1 MKRGAVAL
9 LSMLGPAALSA
20 CEPSTR
26 PTAAPVPGRYA
37 EARWESA
44 LQPVPELLVVVR
56 PQALR
61 IDPVY
66 GALVARA
73 IELAREHTPQVAETG
88 ALDAMEDAEEVIVG
102 ARDRGPDATSD
113 LIVVVRG
120 VRANVDPAALV
131 DERGRSLWAPGPDGP
146 AANVRELVRAGGGG
160 DAGEAGPGSTDR
172 LDASLFELPG
182 RTWVIATGTARAR
195 ARDAFARPSP
205 AGPAA
210 ASDLWAPAN
219 SAVAL
224 VRLSGPALVARLRAL
239 RPPGLLA
246 PVGYQLSAVTVALPA
261 GEDAVVRATLAY
273 RDGHAVALAE
283 TTLREA
289 LAALVAAKSDD
300 YGWLRSATVQGSPCC
315 VVVTTRLPAPHVGGP
330 PETAPVQPPR
340 GPDQGREAH

>member
-1 MKRGAVAL
+1 L
-9 LSMLGPAALSA
+9 LGTAALSA
-20 CEPSTR
+20 CEPSAR
-26 PTAAPVPGRYA
+26 HTAAPVPSRYA
-37 EARWESA
+37 EASWESA

-61 IDPVY
+61 SDPVY
-66 GALVARA
+66 GSLVARA

-88 ALDAMEDAEEVIVG
+88 TLGAMEDAEEVIVG
-102 ARDRGPDATSD
+102 VRDRGPDATSD

-131 DERGRSLWAPGPDGP
+131 DEGGRALWAPGPDGP
-146 AANVRELVRAGGGG
+146 AANVRELVRTRGAGQ
-160 DAGEAGPGSTDR
+160 AGPGTADAP
-172 LDASLFELPG
+172 DASLFELPG

-246 PVGYQLSAVTVALPA
+246 PVGHELSAITVVLPA
-261 GEDAVVRATLAY
+261 GEDAVVRATLSY
-273 RDGHAVALAE
+273 QDGHAVALAE
-283 TTLREA
+283 TTVREA
-289 LAALVAAKSDD
+289 IAALVAAKSDD
-300 YGWLRSATVQGSPCC
+300 YGWLRSATVRGSPCC
-315 VVVTTRLPAPHVGGP
+315 VVVTTRLPPPHVGGA

-340 GPDQGREAH
+340 GPLQGGQAH